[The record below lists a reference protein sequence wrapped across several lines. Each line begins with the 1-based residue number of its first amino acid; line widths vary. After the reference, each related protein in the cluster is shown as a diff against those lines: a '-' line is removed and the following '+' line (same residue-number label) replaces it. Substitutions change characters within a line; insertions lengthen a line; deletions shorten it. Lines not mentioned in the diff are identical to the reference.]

1 MIKIT
6 GRNAYGVVEYTLS
19 TDAEVANLPKTVG
32 QGSTAFVI
40 GSSSVY
46 MFDEESK
53 EWRKI

>member
-40 GSSSVY
+40 GSASVY

>member
-19 TDAEVANLPKTVG
+19 TDDEVASLPKTVG